1 MSDSGSGGAEPS
13 RRAMRV
19 DAILIGTGQ
28 ANPPLARALAGRGEQ
43 VVVFDGG
50 TPGGSCVNV
59 GCTPT
64 KALRASARIAHLARR
79 ARDFGVGVGAVQVDF
94 EAVLE
99 RAREIVRESRSGL
112 ERSFGKF
119 AGLSFIPE
127 YAAFEGRDGSDFV
140 VGSPSIRVT
149 APRVYLNTGTRP
161 FVPPIAGLA
170 DVAVL
175 TNESVLQLPEC
186 PSHLL
191 IVGGSYIGLEFAQIF
206 RRLGSE
212 VTVVEEAPT
221 VAVRED
227 PGIVARIEQMLAGEG
242 VRILSGYTVA
252 NVAPDG
258 ARGIIASVRPVT
270 AGPESAA
277 GTTGTTG
284 TTRAAGDAREIRATH
299 LLIATGRTPNS
310 DSLALERVGIARD
323 DHGFVPVDGALET
336 NVKGVWALG
345 DVNRRGAF
353 THTSYQDHEIVL
365 ANYLG
370 GGRSVDARVTTYA
383 MYTDPPLGRVGMTER
398 EARDAQQMEGRRFLV
413 AQHAMQRVSRATE
426 EGETI
431 GEMRV
436 IVDADTRRFAGASLL
451 GIRCDEVVQV
461 IGAMMAAGAPCDVLA
476 EALPIHP
483 TVTEFFPT
491 ILGKLRPLE

>member
-1 MSDSGSGGAEPS
+1 MSQGAETS
-13 RRAMRV
+13 RRALRV
-19 DAILIGTGQ
+19 DAVLIGTGQ
-28 ANPPLARALAGRGEQ
+28 ANPPLARALAARGEH
-43 VVVFDGG
+43 VVLFDGG
-50 TPGGSCVNV
+50 IPGGSCVNV

-79 ARDFGVGVGAVQVDF
+79 ASDFGIGAGEVRVDF
-94 EAVLE
+94 AAVLE
-99 RAREIVRESRSGL
+99 RARGIVHDSRSGL

-119 AGLSFIPE
+119 AGLTFVPE
-127 YAAFEGRDGSDFV
+127 YAAFEGREGDDFI
-140 VGSPSIRVT
+140 VGSPSVRVT

-161 FVPPIAGLA
+161 FVPPIPGLA
-170 DVAVL
+170 DVEVL
-175 TNESVLQLPEC
+175 TNESVLQLAAC
-186 PSHLL
+186 PAHLL

-227 PGIVARIEQMLAGEG
+227 PEIVARIEQMLADEG
-242 VRILSGYTVA
+242 VRILAGHAVA
-252 NVAPDG
+252 GVAPDG
-258 ARGIIASVRPVT
+258 TGGVVATVRPT
-270 AGPESAA
+270 ESERRN
-277 GTTGTTG
+277 GGDTGEETT
-284 TTRAAGDAREIRATH
+284 IRASH
-299 LLIATGRTPNS
+299 LLIATGRIPNS

-323 DHGFVPVDGALET
+323 DRGFIPVDGSLET
-336 NVKGVWALG
+336 SVKGVWALG
-345 DVNRRGAF
+345 DINRRGAF
-353 THTSYQDHEIVL
+353 THTSYQDYEIVL
-365 ANYLG
+365 ANSLG
-370 GGRSVDARVTTYA
+370 GSRSVDGRVTTYA
-383 MYTDPPLGRVGMTER
+383 MYTDPPLGRVGITER
-398 EARDAQQMEGRRFLV
+398 EARAAQMEGRGFLV
-413 AQHAMQRVSRATE
+413 AHHEMQRVSRATE

-436 IVDADTRRFAGASLL
+436 IVDAETRRFAGASLL

-461 IGAMMAAGAPCDVLA
+461 IGAMMAANAPCDVLA

>member
-1 MSDSGSGGAEPS
+1 MSQGAEAS
-13 RRAMRV
+13 RRALRV
-19 DAILIGTGQ
+19 DAVLIGTGQ

-43 VVVFDGG
+43 VVIFDGG

-79 ARDFGVGVGAVQVDF
+79 ASDFGIDAGEVRVDF
-94 EAVLE
+94 AAVLQ
-99 RAREIVRESRSGL
+99 RARGIVHESRSGL

-119 AGLSFIPE
+119 AGLTFVPE
-127 YAAFEGRDGSDFV
+127 YAAFEGRDGDDFV
-140 VGSPSIRVT
+140 VGSPSVRVT

-161 FVPPIAGLA
+161 FVPPIPGLA
-170 DVAVL
+170 DVEVL
-175 TNESVLQLPEC
+175 TNESVLQLSEC

-227 PGIVARIEQMLAGEG
+227 PEIVARIEQMLADEG
-242 VRILSGYTVA
+242 VRILSGHAVA
-252 NVAPDG
+252 GVAPDG
-258 ARGIIASVRPVT
+258 DGGVEATVRP
-270 AGPESAA
+270 
-277 GTTGTTG
+277 TGG
-284 TTRAAGDAREIRATH
+284 EHGNGGDEGEAPAIRASH
-299 LLIATGRTPNS
+299 LLVATGRIPNS

-323 DHGFVPVDGALET
+323 DRGHIPVNGSLET
-336 NVKGVWALG
+336 NVRGVWAIG
-345 DVNRRGAF
+345 DINRRGAF
-353 THTSYQDHEIVL
+353 THTSYQDYEIVL

-370 GGRSVDARVTTYA
+370 GSRSVDGRVTTYA
-383 MYTDPPLGRVGMTER
+383 MYTDPPLGRVGITER
-398 EARDAQQMEGRRFLV
+398 EARAAQKEGRRFLI
-413 AQHAMQRVSRATE
+413 AHHEMQRVSRATE

-436 IVDADTRRFAGASLL
+436 IVDADSRRFVGASLL

-461 IGAMMAAGAPCDVLA
+461 IGAMMAADVPCDVLA
-476 EALPIHP
+476 GALPIHP